1 MLAQVILSGFLLG
14 GTYAL
19 MAVGLSLT
27 LGVMHIINLAHGL
40 FYTLGSFIIYTLVV
54 QPKVNSFLA
63 LILTF
68 IVVFLVGLIIERI
81 LIRPIRDSHLNV
93 MIATFALAIF
103 GEQCIHLGWGVKYLS
118 APPFIKGEFQ
128 IGQVILDYQRLLSF
142 AIGMALVAI
151 LAIVLKKTKLGKA
164 TRMVQQDREMA
175 MVLGINV
182 NLISMVV
189 FGLGAALAAAAGC
202 LLAPLYLIFPA
213 MGWNPLLISFAIVI
227 LGGMGS
233 IGGTVIGGILFGLI
247 TLLTSYFISSGMV
260 NVVPFLAIIATLLI
274 RPSGF
279 FGKSIF

>member
-175 MVLGINV
+175 MVL
-182 NLISMVV
+182 
-189 FGLGAALAAAAGC
+189 
-202 LLAPLYLIFPA
+202 LAPLYLIFPA